1 MIVAGTDTS
10 AMTLEWAMSNMIN
23 HPDVL
28 KKARV
33 ELDNQIGQ
41 EKLIDEPNISKLHY
55 IQSIILETLR
65 LYPVAPLLVPH
76 LSSNDCTIGGYDIPH
91 DTILLVNA

>member
-1 MIVAGTDTS
+1 MLLFFSWFLTHIEQVLIVAGIDIS

-23 HPDVL
+23 HLDVL

-41 EKLIDEPNISKLHY
+41 EKLIDEPNVSKLHY
-55 IQSIILETLR
+55 IQSIILETLQ
-65 LYPVAPLLVPH
+65 L
-76 LSSNDCTIGGYDIPH
+76 
-91 DTILLVNA
+91 